1 MHIHARI
8 TVLLHVSSLWILLI
22 VRRLHTN
29 ACFTVLLQ
37 VAKACS
43 VDRSLVLVTP
53 ATVMQQAMVAAVK
66 KDAALVLLQEAAA
79 NAKAEAEANA
89 EETAQAA
96 LVAQAE
102 QAEQDT
108 ATEPGTEPGVAP
120 GTEPV
125 VETGGAV
132 AMTPAEVAWEAAV
145 AMPVLLAVGVGRALR
160 NGEAVPPQDVDA
172 LMMAAVSGRRWMMV
186 DVGGC

>member
-1 MHIHARI
+1 M
-8 TVLLHVSSLWILLI
+8 
-22 VRRLHTN
+22 
-29 ACFTVLLQ
+29 LLQ

-79 NAKAEAEANA
+79 NAKAEAKAEAEANA

-102 QAEQDT
+102 QD
-108 ATEPGTEPGVAP
+108 TEPGVAP

-145 AMPVLLAVGVGRALR
+145 AMPVLLAVSRFFVFFVFFFCWSYL
-160 NGEAVPPQDVDA
+160 
-172 LMMAAVSGRRWMMV
+172 
-186 DVGGC
+186 